1 MYELGIVDVR
11 AVFDGTRMRQI
22 AFTDTEVASSETARN
37 IDGGVV
43 PTSSAGAN
51 SDAHRADLNGGN
63 SEFRRVEMGA
73 KWYLPDELVPPMK

>member
-37 IDGGVV
+37 IDRGVV
-43 PTSSAGAN
+43 PSSSAGAN
-51 SDAHRADLNGGN
+51 PFRARTWLA
-63 SEFRRVEMGA
+63 F
-73 KWYLPDELVPPMK
+73 PDCSAARFP